1 MVGTSIAVSNSVL
14 KSIGQ
19 PSVKGNTTGMIK
31 LIRGYT
37 KSQLSKSIFH
47 FFTSV
52 EFMVVK
58 VDYPVVLQAVKWNKL
73 IIWCFLYVSLASC
86 RPEPQ
91 PQPWNSLTD
100 VVDPQDL
107 LLYEV
112 NPRAHSASGTIA
124 GITADLD
131 RIKSLNVNTIW
142 LMPVFKMGQLKAI
155 GSPYCVADYQAIDA
169 EFGTMADLKTLIAEA
184 HERKI
189 SVIIDW
195 VANHTAWDH
204 PWITQHPEWYTTN
217 AAGSIIHP
225 AGTNWQDVAD
235 LNYANPALHAA
246 MIDEMK
252 FWVIE
257 VGIDGFR
264 FDAADYLPF
273 VFWKSAMDSL
283 KGIADRKLLFL
294 TEGER
299 TDHYAAG
306 MPLIYGWNW
315 NYQLQQVFGTAQAP
329 ATNLLAANT
338 AEANASP
345 AIRLRFA
352 TNHDQSAWDA
362 TPVTLFG
369 SVEASYAAQA
379 AAVLM
384 GGVPLIYTGQEVGE
398 AGTTSFFGKDPVNW
412 SANPGLPERF
422 AALFAL
428 RLKHDALSYG
438 SLKPYSHPNV
448 LAFERQLDGER
459 VLVLINTRAAAV
471 TYNLPTALR
480 ETDWTDALRAESKSL
495 GTSLAMAAFEVLVL
509 VN

>member
-1 MVGTSIAVSNSVL
+1 MPLNYFKKLPRIIALAALAHATHAS
-14 KSIGQ
+14 
-19 PSVKGNTTGMIK
+19 
-31 LIRGYT
+31 
-37 KSQLSKSIFH
+37 
-47 FFTSV
+47 
-52 EFMVVK
+52 
-58 VDYPVVLQAVKWNKL
+58 
-73 IIWCFLYVSLASC
+73 LYSC

-91 PQPWNSLTD
+91 LQPWNSLTD

-142 LMPVFKMGQLKAI
+142 LMPVFKLGELKSV
-155 GSPYCVADYQAIDA
+155 GSPYCVADYQAIDP
-169 EFGTMADLKTLIAEA
+169 EFGSMQDLKTLMTEA
-184 HERKI
+184 HKRKI

-204 PWITQHPEWYTTN
+204 PWLTAHPEWYTTN

-235 LNYANPALHAA
+235 LNYANPALQLA

-252 FWVIE
+252 FWVFE

-264 FDAADYLPF
+264 FDAADYVPF
-273 VFWKSAMDSL
+273 AFWKSAMDSL
-283 KGIADRKLLFL
+283 KGITDRKLLFL

-306 MPLIYGWNW
+306 MPLIYGWTW

-329 ATNLLAANT
+329 ATNMFVANT

-384 GGVPLIYTGQEVGE
+384 GGVPLMYSGQEVGE
-398 AGTTSFFGKDPVNW
+398 PGTTSFFTKDPVNW
-412 SANPGLPERF
+412 SSNPGLPERF

-428 RLKHDALSYG
+428 RLKHDALRYG
-438 SLKPYSHPNV
+438 SLKPYSHPNI

-480 ETDWTDALRAESKSL
+480 GSTWSDLQGLEP
-495 GTSLAMAAFEVLVL
+495 LVL
-509 VN
+509 GNSMEIAGHHVWVLAPRN